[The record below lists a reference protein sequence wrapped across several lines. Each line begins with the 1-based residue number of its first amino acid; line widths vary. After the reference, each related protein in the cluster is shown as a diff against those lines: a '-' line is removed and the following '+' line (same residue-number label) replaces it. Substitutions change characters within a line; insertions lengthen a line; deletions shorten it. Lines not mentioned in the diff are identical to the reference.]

1 MASMKL
7 KMTIVVIMGV
17 LLGAAE
23 STPNININEW
33 RCNADSYSETDAYAG
48 NVDYVLTDLMYQTPN
63 APAYYYFT
71 QSPSNTAIC
80 YGQAI
85 CNIAISNN
93 DCNDCLIAADSNIKI
108 ICNDKIGAMLEMVD
122 CTIRYENY
130 PF

>member
-1 MASMKL
+1 MKL

-17 LLGAAE
+17 LLGAE
-23 STPNININEW
+23 SSPNTNINEW
-33 RCNADSYSETDAYAG
+33 RCNADSYSETDAYAD
-48 NVDYVLTDLMYQTPN
+48 NVAYVVTDLVNQTPSTSV
-63 APAYYYFT
+63 YYYLT

-85 CNIAISNN
+85 CNVALSNN
-93 DCNDCLIAADSNIKI
+93 DCFNCLLAAATNIMT
-108 ICNDKIGAMLEMVD
+108 ICKDKIGGMLEMVD